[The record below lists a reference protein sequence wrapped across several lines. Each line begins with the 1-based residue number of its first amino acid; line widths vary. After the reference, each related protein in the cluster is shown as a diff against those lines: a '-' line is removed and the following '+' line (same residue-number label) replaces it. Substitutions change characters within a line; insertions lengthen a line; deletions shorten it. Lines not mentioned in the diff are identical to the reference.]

1 MQENEATKNSETELD
16 LKSMLSA
23 VGRKWWVLAI
33 CALLLGALAFGY
45 TRFFVTPKYQSSAM
59 FYVNNGSLSMDSM
72 DITLSSGALTASK
85 DLVNSYIVL
94 LTARS
99 TLLDVIDYA
108 GEDITYGQ
116 LRGMISAS
124 SVNETEI
131 FRVVVTS
138 PDPYQA
144 ERLAN
149 AIAHVLPKRISSII
163 EGTSAKVVDT
173 AIVATAPSS
182 PSYSRNVTLGLLL
195 GALFSAVVIAL
206 KEFFDVSIRSDEDIA
221 NCGNLPILTA
231 VPDMSAK
238 NNKAGYGYGNTKS
251 AYNTT
256 PAGKQSSF
264 IGGDINFAAT
274 EAYKLLRTKLQFAFA
289 DDKPSHVIGVS
300 SSLAGEGKS
309 LSAIN
314 LAYSLSQL
322 DKKVLLIDC
331 DMRRP
336 SLSAKL
342 PITKRPG
349 LSGCLTGQSNL
360 AEVVQHCVL
369 KSGDPSAFDVIASG
383 QTPPNPVELLSST
396 KMSSLLE
403 TLKQTYQYII
413 LDLPPVAEVT
423 DALAVAKETDGML
436 LVVRQRYC
444 TRLALR
450 DTVQQFDYV
459 DSRILGVVYNCVDD
473 PGVAYS
479 NTYKRYYR
487 RYSRRY
493 AGSYV
498 RNIADPRFSIRK
510 DDASKK

>member
-1 MQENEATKNSETELD
+1 MQENEAMKNSETELD
-16 LKSMLSA
+16 LKNILSA

-33 CALLLGALAFGY
+33 CALLMGALAFGY

-59 FYVNNGSLSMDSM
+59 FYVNNGSLSMSDT

-85 DLVNSYIVL
+85 DLVDSYIVL
-94 LTARS
+94 LTARPA
-99 TLLDVIDYA
+99 LLDVIDYS
-108 GEDITYGQ
+108 GENITYGQ

-124 SVNETEI
+124 SVNDTEI

-149 AIAHVLPKRISSII
+149 AIAHILPKRISSII
-163 EGTSAKVVDT
+163 EGTSAKVVET
-173 AIVATAPSS
+173 AIVASAPSS
-182 PSYSRNVTLGLLL
+182 PSYSRNITLGLLL
-195 GALFSAVVIAL
+195 GVLFSAVVIAL

-221 NCGNLPILTA
+221 NCGNLSILTA
-231 VPDMSAK
+231 VPDMSVK

-251 AYNTT
+251 
-256 PAGKQSSF
+256 SSSSSSSRHGL
-264 IGGDINFAAT
+264 IGSDINFAAA

-289 DDKPSHVIGVS
+289 DDKPCHVLGVS

-322 DKKVLLIDC
+322 EKKVLLIDC

-336 SLSAKL
+336 SLSTKL

-349 LSGCLTGQSNL
+349 LSGCLTGQSEL
-360 AEVVQHCVL
+360 TEVVQHCTV
-369 KSGDPSAFDVIASG
+369 KNGDPVAFDVIASG
-383 QTPPNPVELLSST
+383 QTPPNPVELLSSA
-396 KMSSLLE
+396 KMASVLE

-423 DALAVAKETDGML
+423 DALAIAKEADGIL

-459 DSRILGVVYNCVDD
+459 DSHILGVVYNCVDD

-479 NTYKRYYR
+479 NNYKRYYR

-493 AGSYV
+493 YGSYV

-510 DDASKK
+510 DDSAKK